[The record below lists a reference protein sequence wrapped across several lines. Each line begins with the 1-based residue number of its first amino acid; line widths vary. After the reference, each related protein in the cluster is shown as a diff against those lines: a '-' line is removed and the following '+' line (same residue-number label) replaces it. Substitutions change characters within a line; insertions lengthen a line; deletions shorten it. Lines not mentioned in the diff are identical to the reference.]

1 MKQKSLLHKLGII
14 FPKKERLFFVGLF
27 FLLLLGTVF
36 DFLGVSLI
44 LPLVN
49 TLVDPALMENTVWF
63 RILRWLF
70 PVQDTNR
77 LLLLLVF
84 LIIGIYFVKNAYA
97 VFLSII
103 QSVFL
108 ARNQFN
114 TSAKL
119 LSCYI
124 RKPYTF
130 HLQHNT
136 AEVVRSI
143 NTDVGQAYNLVKGI
157 FSLITSGL
165 ISVLLIVYLVL
176 VDPGLTA
183 AIVVSLILYS
193 LVYYLCVRKPMR
205 EAGKENRRISVAMV
219 KAIHQAVGSIKEVK
233 VMGREQFF
241 VDTFSENG
249 RAYIQERKKYLL
261 LSGLSKH
268 LIEVLCVSGVMGLV
282 AWKIGTGQNLAAIV
296 PSLSAFAV
304 AAIKLMPSAN
314 SINSTIN
321 SMTYMMPS
329 LDAVCEI
336 IDENFNNPG
345 AAAVEEARRAVIASS
360 AMGNQGDIQLENVSF
375 TYPGTETPVLKHVSF
390 RVKHGS
396 SVGICGV
403 TGAGK
408 TTLVDIIL
416 GLLEPDTGTVS
427 YDGVDIRKDYAAWQ
441 QHIGYVPQNIYL
453 VDESIRSNVA
463 LGVYADQVDDEK
475 IWRALEQAQ
484 LADFVRGL
492 KDGLDTVIGER
503 GVRISGGQRQ
513 RIGIARALYY
523 DPDILFLDEATS
535 SLDYETEKAVMN
547 AIEALSGKKTCI
559 VIAHRLSTIERCDSL
574 FKVEDCSV
582 LPTEL

>member
-1 MKQKSLLHKLGII
+1 MKKKTLFQKLGVI
-14 FPKKERLFFVGLF
+14 FPRKERLYFVGLF
-27 FLLLLGTVF
+27 FLLLIGTVF
-36 DFLGVSLI
+36 DFMSVSLI

-49 TLVDPALMENTVWF
+49 MLVNPAQLEDAAWF
-63 RILRWLF
+63 RILRLLI
-70 PVQDTNR
+70 PVQDTNE
-77 LLLLLVF
+77 LLFILVL
-84 LIIGIYFVKNAYA
+84 LIIVIYIIKNAY
-97 VFLSII
+97 SIFMSI
-103 QSVFL
+103 VQSVFM
-108 ARNQFN
+108 ARNQFR

-136 AEVVRSI
+136 AEVVRNI
-143 NTDVGQAYNLVKGI
+143 NTDVSSAYSLVGSI
-157 FSLITSGL
+157 ISLITSGL
-165 ISVLLIVYLVL
+165 ITVLLIVYLVL
-176 VDPGLTA
+176 IDPVLTA
-183 AIVVSLILYS
+183 AIVVGLLIYSLI
-193 LVYYLCVRKPMR
+193 YYLCVRKPMR
-205 EAGKENRRISVAMV
+205 EAGAENRRIGVTMV
-219 KAIHQAVGSIKEVK
+219 KAIHQAVGGIKEVK
-233 VMGREQFF
+233 VMGREQYF
-241 VDTFSENG
+241 VDTFSESG
-249 RAYIQERKKYLL
+249 KAYIKNRKKYML
-261 LSGLSKH
+261 LSGLPRH
-268 LIEVLCVSGVMGLV
+268 LIEVLCVSGVLGLV
-282 AWKIGTGQNLAAIV
+282 AYKIGMRQDLSAVV

-304 AAIKLMPSAN
+304 AAIKLLPSAN
-314 SINSTIN
+314 SINSTLN

-345 AAAVEEARRAVIASS
+345 QAAAAARQSVAAASS
-360 AMGNQGDIQLENVSF
+360 MGDNGDITLEDVSY
-375 TYPGTETPVLKHVSF
+375 TYPNTEKPVLEHVNLT
-390 RVKHGS
+390 VKHGS

-416 GLLEPDTGTVS
+416 GLLEPQTGTVC

-441 QHIGYVPQNIYL
+441 RHIGYVPQNIYL

-463 LGVYADQVDDEK
+463 LGVYADEIDDAR
-475 IWRALEQAQ
+475 IWRALELAQ

-535 SLDYETEKAVMN
+535 SLDNETEKAVM
-547 AIEALSGKKTCI
+547 ASIEALSGQKTCI
-559 VIAHRLSTIERCDSL
+559 VIAHRLSTIENCDML
-574 FKVEDCSV
+574 YRVEDCSV
-582 LPTEL
+582 FPTEL

>member
-1 MKQKSLLHKLGII
+1 MKKKTLFQKLGVI
-14 FPKKERLFFVGLF
+14 FPRKERLYFVGLF
-27 FLLLLGTVF
+27 FLLLIGTVF
-36 DFLGVSLI
+36 DFMSVSLI

-49 TLVDPALMENTVWF
+49 MLVNPAQLEDAAWF
-63 RILRWLF
+63 RILRLLI
-70 PVQDTNR
+70 PVQDTNE
-77 LLLLLVF
+77 LLFILVL
-84 LIIGIYFVKNAYA
+84 LIIVIYVIKNAY
-97 VFLSII
+97 SIFMSI
-103 QSVFL
+103 VQSVFM
-108 ARNQFN
+108 ARNQFR

-136 AEVVRSI
+136 AEVVRNI
-143 NTDVGQAYNLVKGI
+143 NTDVSSAYSLVGSI
-157 FSLITSGL
+157 ISLITSGL
-165 ISVLLIVYLVL
+165 ITVLLIVYLVL
-176 VDPGLTA
+176 IDPVLTA
-183 AIVVSLILYS
+183 AIVVGLLIYSLI
-193 LVYYLCVRKPMR
+193 YYLCVRKPMR
-205 EAGKENRRISVAMV
+205 EAGAENRRIGVTMV
-219 KAIHQAVGSIKEVK
+219 KAIHQAVGGIKEVK
-233 VMGREQFF
+233 VMGREQYF
-241 VDTFSENG
+241 VDTFSESG
-249 RAYIQERKKYLL
+249 KAYIKNRKKYML
-261 LSGLSKH
+261 LSGLPRH
-268 LIEVLCVSGVMGLV
+268 LIEVLCVSGVLGLV
-282 AWKIGTGQNLAAIV
+282 AYKIGMRQDLSAVV

-304 AAIKLMPSAN
+304 AAIKLLPSAN
-314 SINSTIN
+314 SINSTLN

-345 AAAVEEARRAVIASS
+345 QAAAAARQSVAAASS
-360 AMGNQGDIQLENVSF
+360 MGDNGDITLEDVSY
-375 TYPGTETPVLKHVSF
+375 TYPNTEKPVLEHVNLT
-390 RVKHGS
+390 VKHGS

-416 GLLEPDTGTVS
+416 GLLEPQAGTVC

-441 QHIGYVPQNIYL
+441 RHIGYVPQNIYL

-463 LGVYADQVDDEK
+463 LGVYADEIDEAR
-475 IWRALEQAQ
+475 IWRALELAQ

-535 SLDYETEKAVMN
+535 SLDNETEKAVM
-547 AIEALSGKKTCI
+547 ASIEALSGQKTCI
-559 VIAHRLSTIERCDSL
+559 VIAHRLSTIENCDML
-574 FKVEDCSV
+574 YRVEDCSV
-582 LPTEL
+582 FPTEL